1 MRKGVKDTQLIANHN
16 KFEIKLD
23 NSGVV
28 DIYILYSGIQCDDV
42 IIFEN
47 LKI

>member
-28 DIYILYSGIQCDDV
+28 DIYILYSGIQFDD
-42 IIFEN
+42 IIVLDN
-47 LKI
+47 